1 MLESFG
7 TFIKTKQAP
16 LVSQR
21 AEMPVRHPSANPT
34 LQAKA
39 KMASGN
45 VPKVTTAKFGAAQA
59 SKRSS
64 RLLTGLNPRI
74 TSNYGFGMNGNGSL
88 SKIRS
93 DRLARLYRGR
103 AT

>member
-7 TFIKTKQAP
+7 TFIKTRQAP

-21 AEMPVRHPSANPT
+21 AKMPVRHPSANPT
-34 LQAKA
+34 PQAQA
-39 KMASGN
+39 RTQSGN
-45 VPKVTTAKFGAAQA
+45 VPKVTTAKFGAVQA

-74 TSNYGFGMNGNGSL
+74 TGNYGFGMNGNGSL

-93 DRLARLYRGR
+93 DRLSRLYRSR